1 MKNKT
6 IRLLSFMLLIVMCLT
21 SFSVTAFAYAEDTDP
36 EPIPETTE
44 PVTEPT
50 EPMEPTEPVEEPTT
64 GGIPLTPDGNM
75 TLVDDIE
82 GEATEDKQFI
92 TVVSKSGNY
101 FYIIIDRTDDGEN
114 TVHFLNQVDEADLL
128 ALMEEEQT
136 EAAPIVCSC
145 TDKCQ
150 AGAVKTS
157 CAICMTNMS
166 ECVGKEAE
174 PVEPTEPEE
183 PAKQTNVGAI
193 LAVVL
198 VLAAGGGAAYYFLVM
213 KPKQAKNVPSDL
225 DDFDLEDEE
234 EYLNDDESEDT
245 I

>member
-50 EPMEPTEPVEEPTT
+50 EPTEPVEEPTT

-101 FYIIIDRTDDGEN
+101 FYIIIDRADDGEN

-128 ALMEEEQT
+128 VLMEEEQT

-174 PVEPTEPEE
+174 PVEPTEPEG

-198 VLAAGGGAAYYFLVM
+198 ILAAGGGAAYYFLCV

-234 EYLNDDESEDT
+234 YLNDDESEDT